1 MREVQLARIIISP
14 ISYNPLTNEIEVI
27 TKLEV
32 EVNFSVKNKPISI
45 ILLLLPKMAMV
56 LILLRLIARL

>member
-14 ISYNPLTNEIEVI
+14 ISYNPLTNKIEVI

-32 EVNFSVKNKPISI
+32 EVNFSVKNKPINNLGYYSPEFEH
-45 ILLLLPKMAMV
+45 LY
-56 LILLRLIARL
+56 